1 MKYYL
6 AAVAV
11 PDDYKPDGELIND
24 VDFYFREGHGYSA
37 IESTNMVEIRKENF
51 EKWLTFQQTTLR
63 D

>member
-11 PDDYKPDGELIND
+11 PEDYKPDGELIND

-37 IESTNMVEIRKENF
+37 IESTNMVEIGKENF
-51 EKWLTFQQTTLR
+51 DKWLTFQQTT
-63 D
+63 

>member
-11 PDDYKPDGELIND
+11 PEDYKPDGELIYD
-24 VDFYFREGHGYSA
+24 VDFYFREGNGYSA

-51 EKWLTFQQTTLR
+51 DKWLMYLQIT
-63 D
+63 

>member
-24 VDFYFREGHGYSA
+24 VDFYFREGNGYSA

-51 EKWLTFQQTTLR
+51 DKWHMYLQTT
-63 D
+63 

>member
-11 PDDYKPDGELIND
+11 PDDYEPDGELIND
-24 VDFYFREGHGYSA
+24 VDFYFREGHGNSA

-51 EKWLTFQQTTLR
+51 DKWLTYQQTI
-63 D
+63 

>member
-24 VDFYFREGHGYSA
+24 VDFYFREGNGYSA
-37 IESTNMVEIRKENF
+37 IESTNMVEIGKEIF
-51 EKWLTFQQTTLR
+51 DKWLMYLQTT
-63 D
+63 

>member
-11 PDDYKPDGELIND
+11 PDDYKPDGELIYN
-24 VDFYFREGHGYSA
+24 VDFYLREGNGYGA

-51 EKWLTFQQTTLR
+51 DKWLTFQQTT
-63 D
+63 

>member
-11 PDDYKPDGELIND
+11 PDDYKPDGELIN
-24 VDFYFREGHGYSA
+24 VDFYFREGQGYSA

-51 EKWLTFQQTTLR
+51 DKWLTYQQTT
-63 D
+63 